1 MFLKYSSSLCIVNVC
16 CLCGQYIENLTRLK
30 RLQVLNLSNNVIARI
45 EKLEMLS
52 RLRELNLSY
61 NCISKIENLESLT
74 CLQVLNLTG
83 NQIEHIPAWLGKKLH
98 ALRTILLA
106 RNAIQSVNNL
116 NRLRPLRDLA
126 QLTIA
131 ENPVSQLPHCRPYC
145 VFLLRTLDTLDGQK
159 VTAQERESA
168 DSRFEQGNF
177 GYLMDIVA

>member
-1 MFLKYSSSLCIVNVC
+1 MFLKYGNSLCIANVC

-83 NQIEHIPAWLGKKLH
+83 NQIEHIPPWLGKKLH
-98 ALRTILLA
+98 ALRTVLLA
-106 RNAIQSVNNL
+106 RNAIQSV
-116 NRLRPLRDLA
+116 
-126 QLTIA
+126 T
-131 ENPVSQLPHCRPYC
+131 
-145 VFLLRTLDTLDGQK
+145 TL
-159 VTAQERESA
+159 S
-168 DSRFEQGNF
+168 
-177 GYLMDIVA
+177 